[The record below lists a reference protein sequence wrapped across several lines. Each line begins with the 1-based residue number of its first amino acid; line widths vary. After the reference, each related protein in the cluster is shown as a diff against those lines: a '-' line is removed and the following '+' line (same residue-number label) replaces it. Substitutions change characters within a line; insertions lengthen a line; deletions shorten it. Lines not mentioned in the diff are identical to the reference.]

1 MSTVDFDP
9 FSRDFFDDPSETYAR
24 LREEAPCFHS
34 ERYDFYALSRFDDV
48 VAASR
53 DTKTFTSTHGLTYEM
68 LSDPDY
74 DMSNPMS
81 MIMMDPPQ
89 HTRYRRLVSRSFS
102 PRDID
107 RREPLVRRKMATYLE
122 PLMDREVFDLVEDY
136 CGPFPAEVICSILG
150 IPEAD
155 HQMIRHLTDESL
167 RREEGEAVGGKRQ
180 MEAAITSFTYYAQFV
195 ADKRGHPGDDMC
207 TDLLEAQFEADD
219 GTVHTLSDF
228 EVAGFISLLAAA
240 GSETV
245 TKAVGNAAVLFHRNP
260 DQWAKVVGDAAA
272 IPGAVEETLRYWAP
286 SQYQGRFS
294 LADSSWHGVT
304 IPAGKPVFLLT
315 GAANHDPRV
324 YPDPDVF
331 DIDRPATMPITFG
344 HGIHRCIG
352 EALARLEISVAFDE
366 LRTRWPR
373 FRVDETG
380 LERVQMSNVAGYSK
394 IPIEIG

>member
-1 MSTVDFDP
+1 MAAVDFDP
-9 FSRDFFDDPSETYAR
+9 FSRDFFDDPSETYRR
-24 LREEAPCFHS
+24 LREEAPCFYS

-53 DTKTFTSTHGLTYEM
+53 DTKTFTSTHGLTYER
-68 LSDPDY
+68 LSDPNV

-107 RREPLVRRKMATYLE
+107 KREPLIRRKMATYLE
-122 PLMDREVFDLVEDY
+122 PLMDQAAFDLVEGY

-167 RREEGEAVGGKRQ
+167 RREEGEAVGGQRQ
-180 MEAAITSFTYYAQFV
+180 MEAMIQGYMYYAQFV
-195 ADKRGHPGDDMC
+195 ADKRDHPGDDMC
-207 TDLLEAQFEADD
+207 SELLEAQFEDED
-219 GTVHTLSDF
+219 GSIHTMTDH
-228 EVAGFISLLAAA
+228 EIAGFISLLAAA

-260 DQWAKVVGDAAA
+260 DQWAKVVAGDAAL
-272 IPGAVEETLRYWAP
+272 PGAVEETLRYWAP

-294 LADSSWHGVT
+294 LAESTWHGVT

-315 GAANHDPRV
+315 GAANHDPRE
-324 YPDPDVF
+324 YDDPDVF
-331 DIDRPATMPITFG
+331 DIDRPPKMPLAFG

-352 EALARLEISVAFDE
+352 EALARLEIRVAFDE
-366 LRTRWPR
+366 LRTRWPG
-373 FRVDETG
+373 FSVDESG

-394 IPIEIG
+394 IPFIAV

>member
-1 MSTVDFDP
+1 
-9 FSRDFFDDPSETYAR
+9 
-24 LREEAPCFHS
+24 
-34 ERYDFYALSRFDDV
+34 
-48 VAASR
+48 
-53 DTKTFTSTHGLTYEM
+53 
-68 LSDPDY
+68 
-74 DMSNPMS
+74 MSNPMS

-315 GAANHDPRV
+315 GAANHDPRGTRTRTCSTSIAQRRCRSPSDTASTAASARPW
-324 YPDPDVF
+324 PDWRSASPSTSYGPVGLASVSTRPVSSESRCRTWRGTPRSRSRSVDRAWAPRRRPCV
-331 DIDRPATMPITFG
+331 RPARRPPTDTGSVRATAVRARECAPCG
-344 HGIHRCIG
+344 PARSARSRCRG
-352 EALARLEISVAFDE
+352 ARA
-366 LRTRWPR
+366 RPAR
-373 FRVDETG
+373 
-380 LERVQMSNVAGYSK
+380 
-394 IPIEIG
+394 